1 MDIRLNILMKQFSS
15 SFILKILAMGLSY
28 ISIPLFLKYLGDK
41 DYGIWMTIFSVVSW
55 INTFDLGIANGLKN
69 KLAENYSKKNFQ
81 EMKEYIMTS
90 YVSLSFL
97 ALTFWIIGCLGI
109 YFFNFSQ
116 GLNIGY
122 YSENYLKLLFFIT
135 YSLTLIN
142 FIVKIYNVLYLSVHN
157 SYTSNLC
164 TLLFQILFILI
175 LIILNKV
182 NKISLI
188 SIVFIYPGF
197 TLILGIIFT
206 VIFFKKYKNMKPKLK
221 DFRKE
226 KIKMINGLGLYFF
239 LIQISMLIIM
249 TTDNMIIMRYLGA
262 EEVATYSIISKLF
275 QAILIIE
282 TLISAPMWPLFID
295 AYVKSDKKWIIK
307 IYKKLNLLF
316 FLTILGVGLLIV
328 ITPLILKI
336 WIGKELIIPKY
347 LTLFWG
353 IFILNRIWGD
363 IYCVFTNATNKIKLQ
378 MWLLILGAVINIPLS
393 IYLLKYLN
401 FGSSGVI
408 LATNVSLLPISI
420 IIPIQVYK
428 IIKNMKHED
437 QDYDKKMEKNIK

>member
-1 MDIRLNILMKQFSS
+1 MNREKILIKQFSS
-15 SFILKILAMGLSY
+15 SFILKILTMGLSY

-41 DYGIWMTIFSVVSW
+41 DYGIWMTIFSIVSW
-55 INTFDLGIANGLKN
+55 INTFDLGIGNGLKN

-97 ALTFWIIGCLGI
+97 ALIFWIIGCLGI

-175 LIILNKV
+175 LIILNKI
-182 NKISLI
+182 NKISLL

-197 TLILGIIFT
+197 TLILGVIFT
-206 VIFFKKYKNMKPKLK
+206 IIFFKKYKNFRPKLE

-226 KIKMINGLGLYFF
+226 KIKIINGLGLYFF

-249 TTDNMIIMRYLGA
+249 TTDNIVIMRYLGA

-316 FLTILGVGLLIV
+316 FLTILGTGLLII

-363 IYCVFTNATNKIKLQ
+363 IYCIFTNATNKIKLQ
-378 MWLLILGAVINIPLS
+378 MWLLILGAAINVPLS

-401 FGSSGVI
+401 LGSSGVI
-408 LATNVSLLPISI
+408 LATNISLLPISI

-437 QDYDKKMEKNIK
+437 

>member
-1 MDIRLNILMKQFSS
+1 MNREKILIKQFSS

-41 DYGIWMTIFSVVSW
+41 DYGIWMTIFSIVSW
-55 INTFDLGIANGLKN
+55 INTFDLGIGNGLKN
-69 KLAENYSKKNFQ
+69 KLTESYAKKNYK
-81 EMKEYIMTS
+81 EVKEYIITG
-90 YVSLSFL
+90 YISLVFL
-97 ALTFWIIGCLGI
+97 ALIFWIIGCVGI

-175 LIILNKV
+175 LIILNKI
-182 NKISLI
+182 NKISLL
-188 SIVFIYPGF
+188 SIVFIYRGF
-197 TLILGIIFT
+197 TLILGVIFT
-206 VIFFKKYKNMKPKLK
+206 VIFFKKYKNIRPKLE

-239 LIQISMLIIM
+239 LIQISLLILM

-262 EEVATYSIISKLF
+262 EEVATYDIISKLF
-275 QAILIIE
+275 QAILVIE
-282 TLISAPMWPLFID
+282 SLISAPMWPLFID
-295 AYVKSDKKWIIK
+295 AYVKNDKNWIIK
-307 IYKKLNLLF
+307 IYIKLNLLF
-316 FLTILGVGLLIV
+316 LVAILGVTIVVYIAPLLI
-328 ITPLILKI
+328 KI
-336 WIGKELIIPKY
+336 WIGKDLVFPKY
-347 LTLFWG
+347 LILFLG
-353 IFILNRIWGD
+353 IFTINRIWGD
-363 IYCVFTNATNKIKLQ
+363 IYCIFTNATNKIKLQ

-393 IYLLKYLN
+393 IFFSKKFS
-401 FGSSGVI
+401 FGSSGVL
-408 LATNVSLLPISI
+408 LATNISLLPVSV

-437 QDYDKKMEKNIK
+437 QGYDKKMEKNIK

>member
-1 MDIRLNILMKQFSS
+1 MDIRLNILIKQFSS
-15 SFILKILAMGLSY
+15 SFILKVITMGLVY
-28 ISIPLFLKYLGDK
+28 ISIPLFLKYLGDR
-41 DYGIWMTIFSVVSW
+41 DYGIWMTIFSIVNW
-55 INTFDLGIANGLKN
+55 INTFDLGIGNGLKN
-69 KLAENYSKKNFQ
+69 KLTENYSKKNFQ
-81 EMKEYIMTS
+81 EMKEYIMTG
-90 YVSLSFL
+90 YISLSFL
-97 ALTFWIIGCLGI
+97 AFIFWIIGCFGI

-116 GLNIGY
+116 GLNIYY
-122 YSENYLKLLFFIT
+122 YSESYLKLLFFIT
-135 YSLTLIN
+135 YSLTLVN
-142 FIVKIYNVLYLSVHN
+142 FIVNIYNVLYLSVYN
-157 SYTSNLC
+157 SYISNIC
-164 TLLFQILFILI
+164 SLLFQILFISILI
-175 LIILNKV
+175 LLNRM
-182 NKISLI
+182 NKITLM

-206 VIFFKKYKNMKPKLK
+206 VIFFNKYKNIRPKLE

-316 FLTILGVGLLIV
+316 FLTILGVGLLII

-363 IYCVFTNATNKIKLQ
+363 IYCIFTNATNKIKIQ
-378 MWLLILGAVINIPLS
+378 MYLYMIGAFINIPLS
-393 IYLLKYLN
+393 IFFIKKFAL
-401 FGSSGVI
+401 GSSGVI
-408 LATNVSLLPISI
+408 LATNISLLPISI

-428 IIKNMKHED
+428 IIKTMKHED
-437 QDYDKKMEKNIK
+437 

>member
-1 MDIRLNILMKQFSS
+1 MNREKILIKQFSS

-41 DYGIWMTIFSVVSW
+41 DYGIWMTIFSIVSW
-55 INTFDLGIANGLKN
+55 INTLGIGNGLKN
-69 KLAENYSKKNFQ
+69 KLTESYAKKNYK
-81 EMKEYIMTS
+81 EVKEYIITG
-90 YVSLSFL
+90 YISLVFL
-97 ALTFWIIGCLGI
+97 ALIFWIIGCVGI

-175 LIILNKV
+175 LIILNKI
-182 NKISLI
+182 NKISLL

-197 TLILGIIFT
+197 TLILGVIFT
-206 VIFFKKYKNMKPKLK
+206 VIFFKKYKNIRPKLE

-239 LIQISMLIIM
+239 LIQISLLILM

-262 EEVATYSIISKLF
+262 EEVATYDIISKLF
-275 QAILIIE
+275 QAILVIE
-282 TLISAPMWPLFID
+282 SLISAPMWPLFID
-295 AYVKSDKKWIIK
+295 AYVKNDKNWIIK
-307 IYKKLNLLF
+307 IYIKLNLLF
-316 FLTILGVGLLIV
+316 LVAILGVTIVVYIAPLLI
-328 ITPLILKI
+328 KI
-336 WIGKELIIPKY
+336 WIGKDLVFPKY
-347 LTLFWG
+347 LILFLG
-353 IFILNRIWGD
+353 IFTINRIWGD
-363 IYCVFTNATNKIKLQ
+363 IYCIFTNATNKIKLQ

-393 IYLLKYLN
+393 IFFIKKFS

-408 LATNVSLLPISI
+408 LATNISLLPVSV

-437 QDYDKKMEKNIK
+437 QGYDKKMEKNIK